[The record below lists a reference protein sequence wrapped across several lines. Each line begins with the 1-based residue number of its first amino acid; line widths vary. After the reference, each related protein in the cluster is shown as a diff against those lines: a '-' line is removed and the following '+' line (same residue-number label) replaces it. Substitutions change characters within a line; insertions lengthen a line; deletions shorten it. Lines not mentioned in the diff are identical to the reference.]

1 MRGRSLAA
9 VWFSSRK
16 ERLNEGSS
24 QAKGIVEDEHNGEI
38 SPLGAGSQGR
48 ILEEDKPKLTVRHPL
63 EEQHTAQWGGLRMR
77 SLPSVRSDLRC
88 LVY

>member
-9 VWFSSRK
+9 VWFSCRK

-38 SPLGAGSQGR
+38 SPLGAGS
-48 ILEEDKPKLTVRHPL
+48 LS
-63 EEQHTAQWGGLRMR
+63 A
-77 SLPSVRSDLRC
+77 
-88 LVY
+88 